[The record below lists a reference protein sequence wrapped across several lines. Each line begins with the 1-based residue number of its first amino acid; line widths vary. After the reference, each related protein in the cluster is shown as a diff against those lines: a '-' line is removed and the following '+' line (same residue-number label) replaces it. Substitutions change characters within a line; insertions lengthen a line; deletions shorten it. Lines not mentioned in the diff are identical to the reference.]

1 MSSDE
6 ILENILLNPTKKN
19 IENSLSYITA
29 LEHFIDT
36 VLLYWD
42 LYTFSNN
49 KEGIELMFKIS
60 DSIRKTFSES
70 PHIFKIIFK
79 QAEYYS
85 EKNNLKKALNLYF
98 LALKKSDDFENLFYK
113 AQAYSKL
120 GHFFKKNA
128 TAPPILKK
136 FEKEFAKFSNFSQGM
151 YDKAFEYFS
160 KANELFVESNHKYN
174 SAITLFNSAILK
186 YNLGNLD
193 ESYLD
198 AVSARETGE
207 ELKIN
212 SLLAEIFLHMANIHC
227 DKKEYYMSKIY
238 YRSAFDFFKADNNYL
253 RASDIMHKIAWLFG
267 KEKNMTRSE
276 YCYKQAIEMKTLID
290 YKQALGEFY
299 FLRGIIAYSL
309 ESYDKAEKC
318 FQKASF
324 IFRGIKIYDK
334 DLLSK
339 FYIFKIHKKVE
350 PDFDFELYN
359 FISAYKAPV
368 FRDLVKASCDVS
380 YFFRSKDSEFNFEP
394 YLIPN
399 KNFCVSR
406 DKLAPLMRDM
416 AIVLSLNGDREKS
429 MFFKTQANII
439 FESIE

>member
-1 MSSDE
+1 MSSDK
-6 ILENILLNPTKKN
+6 ILENILLNPTKSNIEKN
-19 IENSLSYITA
+19 ISSVQYLEN
-29 LEHFIDT
+29 FIDT

-42 LYTFSNN
+42 IYSFLNN
-49 KEGIELMFKIS
+49 KEGIEFMLKIS
-60 DSIRKTFSES
+60 DSICKIFPDS
-70 PHIFKIIFK
+70 PHLFKITFK
-79 QAEYYS
+79 KAEHYS
-85 EKNNLKKALNLYF
+85 EKGDLKRALRLYF
-98 LALKKSDDFENLFYK
+98 SALKKSDDFENLFYK

-227 DKKEYYMSKIY
+227 DKEEYYMAKIY
-238 YRSAFDFFKADNNYL
+238 YRSAFDLFKAEQNYL

-267 KEKNMTRSE
+267 KEKNMPRSE
-276 YCYKQAIEMKTLID
+276 YCYKQAIDMKTLID

-339 FYIFKIHKKVE
+339 FYIFKIHKKVD
-350 PDFDFELYN
+350 PNFDFGLYN

-368 FRDLVKASCDVS
+368 FRDIVRASCDVS
-380 YFFRSKDSEFNFEP
+380 YFFRNRDSETNFEP
-394 YLIPN
+394 SFVPE
-399 KNFCVSR
+399 KNFCVTR

-416 AIVLSLNGDREKS
+416 AIVSSLNGDREKS
-429 MFFKTQANII
+429 MFFKKQANTI
-439 FESIE
+439 FESIG

>member
-6 ILENILLNPTKKN
+6 LLEKILLNPTKKN
-19 IENSLSYITA
+19 IEKNVSSVQH
-29 LEHFIDT
+29 LENFIDT

-42 LYTFSNN
+42 IYSFFKN
-49 KEGIELMFKIS
+49 KEGIELMLKIS
-60 DSIRKTFSES
+60 DSICKIFPDS
-70 PHIFKIIFK
+70 PHLFKITFK
-79 QAEYYS
+79 KAEYNS
-85 EKNNLKKALNLYF
+85 EKGDLKKSLKLY
-98 LALKKSDDFENLFYK
+98 LSALKKSDDFENLFYK

-128 TAPPILKK
+128 TFPPILKK
-136 FEKEFAKFSNFSQGM
+136 FEKEFAKFNSFSEGM

-160 KANELFVESNHKYN
+160 KANELFVESNHRYN
-174 SAITLFNSAILK
+174 SAITLFNRAILK

-227 DKKEYYMSKIY
+227 DKEEYYMAKIY

-267 KEKNMTRSE
+267 KEKNMPRSE

-339 FYIFKIHKKVE
+339 FYIFKIHKKV
-350 PDFDFELYN
+350 DSNFDFGLYN
-359 FISAYKAPV
+359 FVSAYKAPV
-368 FRDLVKASCDVS
+368 FRDIVKASCDIS
-380 YFFRSKDSEFNFEP
+380 YFFRNRDSETNFEP
-394 YLIPN
+394 SFVPK
-399 KNFCVSR
+399 KNFCVTR

-416 AIVLSLNGDREKS
+416 AIVSSLNGNREKS
-429 MFFKTQANII
+429 LFFKEQANII
-439 FESIE
+439 FESI